1 MHLKDEVVS
10 EIDLNAVLSSPLGR
24 NLRIGPNNSS
34 ALFHLDKTDQ
44 NMIDAGDQTGFKQ

>member
-34 ALFHLDKTDQ
+34 ALFFDKTDQ